1 MEPSTG
7 DLTKPFDTQSRAF
20 LELQLFLS
28 KQTAL
33 KDADHNLR
41 VQLFAIQV
49 QMEDYIRSIEEENAV
64 KSVGDFIKIYLREL
78 GIKQNRFA
86 EYIGLK
92 PSNFSKILSGSRKLN
107 MEQSMILGHLFNID
121 PKIWIQIQ
129 LKNEYRQLKEK
140 KSAFIQRFKLDDL
153 IT

>member
-1 MEPSTG
+1 M
-7 DLTKPFDTQSRAF
+7 DTSSREF
-20 LELQLFLS
+20 QEFQLLLS
-28 KQTAL
+28 QKAKSIDRPHAL
-33 KDADHNLR
+33 NR
-41 VQLFAIQV
+41 ELFAIRV
-49 QMEDYIRSIEEENAV
+49 KMEDYVRSTDGNTEILT
-64 KSVGDFIKIYLREL
+64 VGSFLRLYLKAL
-78 GIKQNRFA
+78 SIKQNKFA
-86 EYIGLK
+86 IYIGLK